1 MLVHKCPYM
10 FYKFKSECLI
20 AKKLVVVDKLV
31 TIENLVNKVIN
42 MVNIAEC

>member
-20 AKKLVVVDKLV
+20 AKKLVVADKLV
-31 TIENLVNKVIN
+31 TIEKFIN
-42 MVNIAEC
+42 MVNIAKC